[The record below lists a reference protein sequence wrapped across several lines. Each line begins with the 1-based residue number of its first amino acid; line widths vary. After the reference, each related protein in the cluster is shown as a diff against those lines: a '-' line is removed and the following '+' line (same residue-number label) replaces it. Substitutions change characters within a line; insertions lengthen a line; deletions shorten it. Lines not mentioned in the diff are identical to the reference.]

1 MSKGQAMLE
10 KFKQEAAGTRRMLER
25 VPFDKAEWAPHEK
38 SMTLG
43 RLAGHIAEMQA
54 WGASILTNDEFDMAP
69 PDGEPYKSQVFE
81 STDDLLAGFD
91 QGVSAVE
98 AALPG
103 VSDEAWMEH
112 WSLKS
117 GGEEVLGGPRG
128 EFFGMLVINHVIHHR
143 GQLTVYL
150 RLCDVPVPGMYGPS
164 ADEKEGEQ
172 QDEQ

>member
-1 MSKGQAMLE
+1 MSMAQTMLE
-10 KFKQEAAGTRRMLER
+10 QFKQEAAGTRKALER

-43 RLAGHIAEMQA
+43 RLAGHIAEMPG
-54 WGASILTNDEFDMAP
+54 WGASILTTEEFDMAP
-69 PDGEPYKSQVFE
+69 PDGEPYEPQVHE
-81 STDDLLAGFD
+81 SIDDVLATFD
-91 QGVSAVE
+91 QGVSAIE

-103 VSDEAWMEH
+103 VRDEAFGEH

-117 GGEEVLGGPRG
+117 GGEEVMGGPRG
-128 EFFGMLVINHVIHHR
+128 ALFGNLVINHVIHHR

-164 ADEKEGEQ
+164 ADEH
-172 QDEQ
+172 

>member
-1 MSKGQAMLE
+1 MSKAQAMLE
-10 KFKQEAAGTRRMLER
+10 QFKQEAAGTRKALER

-43 RLAGHIAEMQA
+43 RLVGHIAEMQE
-54 WGASILTNDEFDMAP
+54 WGAMILTSDEFDMAP
-69 PDGEPYKSQVFE
+69 PDGEPYESQVFE

-91 QGVSAVE
+91 QGVSAIE

-103 VSDEAWMEH
+103 VSDEAWVEH

-117 GGEEVLGGPRG
+117 GGEEVFGSPRG
-128 EFFGMLVINHVIHHR
+128 QFFGMFVINHVIHHR

-164 ADEKEGEQ
+164 ADEN
-172 QDEQ
+172 

>member
-1 MSKGQAMLE
+1 MSKAQVMLE
-10 KFKQEAAGTRRMLER
+10 QFKQEAAGTRKALER

-43 RLAGHIAEMQA
+43 RLAGHIAEMQG
-54 WGASILTNDEFDMAP
+54 WGASILTSDEFDMAP
-69 PDGEPYKSQVFE
+69 PDGEPYKSPVYE

-91 QGVSAVE
+91 QGVSAIE

-103 VSDEAWMEH
+103 VTDEALGEH

-117 GGEEVLGGPRG
+117 GGEELLGGPRG

-164 ADEKEGEQ
+164 ADEKGAEQ
-172 QDEQ
+172 

>member
-1 MSKGQAMLE
+1 MSMAQTMLE
-10 KFKQEAAGTRRMLER
+10 QFKQEAAGTRKALER
-25 VPFDKAEWAPHEK
+25 VPFEKAEWAPHEK

-43 RLAGHIAEMQA
+43 RLAGHIAEMPA
-54 WGASILTNDEFDMAP
+54 WGVSILTTDEFDMAP
-69 PDGEPYKSQVFE
+69 PDGEPYKSPVHE
-81 STDDLLAGFD
+81 SIDDVLATFD

-103 VSDEAWMEH
+103 VTDEAWAEH

-117 GGEEVLGGPRG
+117 GGEEVMGGPRG
-128 EFFGMLVINHVIHHR
+128 ELFRNMVTNHIIHHR

-164 ADEKEGEQ
+164 ADEH
-172 QDEQ
+172 